1 MAAAT
6 SGVQAARDAGASQW
20 AASELSIAEQFLSRA
35 QSANLNQE
43 YALAQRLAAQ
53 AEVEAE
59 LAIARANLARN
70 RDAVTT
76 LEQQNAELQRDL
88 ARSGAEDQP

>member
-6 SGVQAARDAGASQW
+6 SGVQAARDEGASQW
-20 AASELSIAEQFLSRA
+20 AASELRIAEQLLSRA
-35 QSANLNQE
+35 QTANLNQDF
-43 YALAQRLAAQ
+43 ALAERLAAQ

-59 LAIARANLARN
+59 LATVRAKLARN
-70 RDAVTT
+70 REAVAT

-88 ARSGAEDQP
+88 AGSDAEDQP